1 MLYKTQLSGASVG
14 IVMGS
19 FAPMHRGHIDR
30 ILRAKKQ
37 NLGGTLVIVTGSS
50 RDAGELAG
58 MKHTK
63 RYRYVSEHF
72 KNDPLVIVASLDE
85 TDLSAQDR
93 LAQVQVLWDTHV
105 AAGAERIWYTG
116 ASGHAGSLPLSPD
129 ERLVTDGESAVYLC
143 TATVRA
149 NPLAHWD
156 LLAPPFRRFF
166 TKNVLV
172 MGAASGGKTTLLE
185 DLGKL
190 LRALRYGQGRVEN
203 PPICWISWSRDCVSF
218 RIISTAPFC
227 VWLKPYGSRI
237 RNRLTVSMRSSSASV
252 A

>member
-1 MLYKTQLSGASVG
+1 MLYKKQLSGASVG

-50 RDAGELAG
+50 QDAGELAG

-85 TDLSAQDR
+85 TGLSVQDR
-93 LAQVQVLWDTHV
+93 LTQVKELWNTHV
-105 AAGAERIWYTG
+105 AAGAERVWYAG
-116 ASGHAGSLPLSPD
+116 ASNHAGSLPLSPG
-129 ERLVTDGESAVYLC
+129 ERLVTDSKSAVHLC
-143 TATVRA
+143 TAIVRD

-156 LLAPPFRRFF
+156 LLAPPFRRF
-166 TKNVLV
+166 LP
-172 MGAASGGKTTLLE
+172 
-185 DLGKL
+185 
-190 LRALRYGQGRVEN
+190 R
-203 PPICWISWSRDCVSF
+203 
-218 RIISTAPFC
+218 
-227 VWLKPYGSRI
+227 
-237 RNRLTVSMRSSSASV
+237 MRW
-252 A
+252 